1 MREDQDYAEET
12 HAGGVLNAGDGSSK
26 EPDEIFVP
34 LPSDSAKL
42 NEPCSICMEQFKSVW
57 HVKTQQPV
65 WMDTIKVGDKYY
77 HASCYHE
84 VNEKANRDKPSA
96 NVRNGESARATP
108 DPVLGKRKFEGAS

>member
-1 MREDQDYAEET
+1 LATGETSNGESED
-12 HAGGVLNAGDGSSK
+12 
-26 EPDEIFVP
+26 IFVA

-77 HASCYHE
+77 HKSCYDE
-84 VNEKANRDKPSA
+84 VRGKKGKASGL
-96 NVRNGESARATP
+96 RNGESSRESP
-108 DPVLGKRKFEGAS
+108 GPVLERKRKFDGV